1 MTFTLHDYLTR
12 SATLDPALSG
22 HLERDGRPLAPPPS
36 GQALHLAAG
45 DRFDTDGIA
54 GAFPLG
60 LWHRLAGALP
70 LALAVETTGSARLRV
85 VERRA
90 GGLRILVEA
99 ELAAGTTMLDLPGVE
114 GDEAGA
120 IPVRRLSVEVKA
132 REACRFTTLALC
144 TATAPRR
151 SLRLWLPAAETG
163 LRAALDAALA
173 PGDPVTL
180 ATGSFAEAAA
190 APALA
195 DTADIALALQ
205 PGLVADPVTL
215 LRALRLQAHATTLP
229 LLTAALVDPDRPLIL
244 AEAGRRLSSLAGGY
258 QACGAGLALD
268 RAKGVDALARL
279 AMPDDLPWRLA
290 LVPVQGLAQALHRDG
305 VPDAGLRA
313 LAPRATAALKAQ
325 GVVAHL
331 CPSLIALGP
340 AEAVFAPDGTLPLAD
355 LPPASPAR
363 AGSREMTG
371 PLHLVQPL
379 LPPPADR
386 PSPLYLR
393 LSPPRRTDA
402 LALGPG
408 DAGLALEPEDV
419 LSTDTFFGCFF
430 RGYWLAQTRVDRI
443 AIALDLSGEATIRI
457 FEDSG
462 AGVVQLMETTLDAPR
477 GRRVLLE
484 PVCLPDPGQ
493 HGPRSSRI
501 YVEVWAVTAVV
512 VRAIDIVSDTAPE
525 RRATLSIG
533 LCTFNQE
540 AYFATTLDRLTRLA
554 DRLPTIRRIHVVNQ
568 GKPFASPAIL
578 KHLENPKVSLVD
590 QRNLGGC
597 GGFTRSLV
605 EELAEAE
612 PASHHLMM
620 DDDIVLDERMIERAL
635 RFLDYAKA
643 DIALGAGMLDSLRPS
658 VMYEAG
664 AFLRSNNTIEAYCHN
679 VDLADPGQLW
689 RFNAPVPTDYN
700 AWWFCILPVERA
712 RALALPAPIFIRGD
726 DFEYGQRMA
735 RAGIP
740 TITLP
745 GIGVWHEPFYAKPS
759 GWQDYY
765 DLRNRLIFAACY
777 ADRVQQLSLAHVA
790 GLITTALLVHNYPS
804 ARLRL
809 KAVADYLKGPK
820 RLFAEDTEALHAAVM
835 ALGKADAPERL
846 GADWKTMPLASPGKP
861 KPVSMRKLALEQAG
875 ALIRNALLPHRGGE
889 EVLMDAEARPPR
901 VAGRRYVMTNG
912 LRSFHLRFVPR
923 RGVVWALTGQTFRLM
938 LRYRSRR
945 AEVARE
951 WADSIASYRDP
962 SWWQA
967 HWDKPEAPTRRG

>member
-1 MTFTLHDYLTR
+1 MTRMLHDFLTR
-12 SATLDPALSG
+12 PAMLDPALSG
-22 HLERDGRPLAPPPS
+22 HLVRDGRPLALPPS
-36 GQALHLAAG
+36 GHALDLAPG

-70 LALAVETTGSARLRV
+70 LSVAVETSGPARLRV
-85 VERRA
+85 IERRA
-90 GGLRILVEA
+90 GSLRILVEA
-99 ELAAGTTMLDLPGVE
+99 ELPAGTTSLDLPGLDS
-114 GDEAGA
+114 DEAGA
-120 IPVRRLSVEVKA
+120 IPVRRLHVELKA
-132 REACRFTTLALC
+132 REACRITALALR
-144 TATAPRR
+144 TDAAPRR
-151 SLRLWLPAAETG
+151 ALQLWLPPAAEDLTRT
-163 LRAALDAALA
+163 LAAALQADDPITLS
-173 PGDPVTL
+173 PGDF
-180 ATGSFAEAAA
+180 ATALAA
-190 APALA
+190 APAKDRA
-195 DTADIALALQ
+195 QIALALQ
-205 PGLVADPVTL
+205 PGLTADPVAI
-215 LRALRLQAHATTLP
+215 LRALRLQSFATTLP
-229 LLTAALVDPDRPLIL
+229 LLTAALIDPDRPLIL
-244 AEAGRRLSSLAGGY
+244 AEAGRRLSSQAGGY
-258 QACGAGLALD
+258 RPSGAGLALD
-268 RAKGVDALARL
+268 RAKGVDALAGL

-290 LVPVQGLAQALHRDG
+290 LVPLQGLAPALPAG
-305 VPDAGLRA
+305 TANAGLRD
-313 LAPRATAALKAQ
+313 LAPQATRALRAQ
-325 GVVAHL
+325 GVAAHL
-331 CPSLIALGP
+331 HPSLIALGP

-355 LPPASPAR
+355 LPPAIPDR
-363 AGSREMTG
+363 TGRPGLTG

-386 PSPLYLR
+386 PSALYLR
-393 LSPPRRTDA
+393 LSPPRRGDA
-402 LALGPG
+402 LSLGWG
-408 DAGLALEPEDV
+408 DAGLALEPDDV

-430 RGYWLAQTRVDRI
+430 RGYWLAQTGVDRI
-443 AIALDLSGEATIRI
+443 AVAVDFSGKATIRI

-462 AGVVQLMETTLDAPR
+462 AGVFPLQETTVEALH

-484 PVCLPDPGQ
+484 PLCLPDPGQ

-501 YVEVWAVTAVV
+501 YVEVLALTPVLL
-512 VRAIDIVSDTAPE
+512 RGIDVLSDVGPE

-554 DRLPTIRRIHVVNQ
+554 DRLPSTLRIHVVNQ

-578 KHLENPKVSLVD
+578 KHLENPKVHLID

-605 EELAEAE
+605 EELAEAS

-635 RFLDYAKA
+635 RFLDYARS

-664 AFLRSNNTIEAYCHN
+664 AFLRATNTIEPYCHN

-765 DLRNRLIFAACY
+765 DLRNRLIFGACY
-777 ADRVQQLSLAHVA
+777 GDRVSQLSLAHVA
-790 GLITTALLVHNYPS
+790 GLITTAILVHNYPS

-809 KAVADYLKGPK
+809 KAVADFLKGP
-820 RLFAEDTEALHAAVM
+820 RALFGQDTEALHTQVM
-835 ALGKADAPERL
+835 ALAKADAPERL
-846 GADWKTMPLASPGKP
+846 GADWKTMPLAPPGPP
-861 KPVSMRKLALEQAG
+861 KPVSMRALAVEQAR
-875 ALIRNALLPHRGGE
+875 ALLRNAVLPHRGGE
-889 EVLMDAEARPPR
+889 EVLLDAEARPPR

-912 LRSFHLRFVPR
+912 LRSFHLRFTPR
-923 RGVVWALTGQTFRLM
+923 RGAVWGLTARTVALL

-945 AEVARE
+945 GAVGRE
-951 WADSIASYRDP
+951 WATSIATYRDP
-962 SWWQA
+962 AWWQA
-967 HWDKPEAPTRRG
+967 HWDKPKG